1 MINYYAPNVEGAQ
14 ITVLSEI
21 NDIINNLVSEEDTTI
36 LWGGDFNSFFDVKF
50 DADGGSPQ
58 LKEKS
63 ICKLITM
70 MSQFDLCDI
79 FRVRHPKGQ
88 LQRFYKLISND
99 RIWPSE
105 HGFEVI
111 FEKSLF
117 VFEISAFKVRNK
129 HGIHSRFH
137 SFSENINWETF
148 VGDVT
153 SDQSSMIST
162 QRSDLT

>member
-21 NDIINNLVSEEDTTI
+21 NDITNNLVLEEDTTI
-36 LWGGDFNSFFDVKF
+36 LWGGDFNSFFDVKL

-79 FRVRHPKGQ
+79 FRVRQPNEKRFTWRQ
-88 LQRFYKLISND
+88 KNPFKQRRLDHFLISDNLQD
-99 RIWPSE
+99 LVEYVNIIPSVQSDHSALKLKLSLLSE
-105 HGFEVI
+105 REVSHI
-111 FEKSLF
+111 GNS
-117 VFEISAFKVRNK
+117 I
-129 HGIHSRFH
+129 IH
-137 SFSENINWETF
+137 
-148 VGDVT
+148 
-153 SDQSSMIST
+153 
-162 QRSDLT
+162 

>member
-21 NDIINNLVSEEDTTI
+21 NDIINKLVLEEDTTI
-36 LWGGDFNSFFDVKF
+36 LWGGDFSSFFDVKL

-79 FRVRHPKGQ
+79 FRVRHPNEKRFTWRQ
-88 LQRFYKLISND
+88 KNPFKQRRLDHFLISDNLQD
-99 RIWPSE
+99 LVEYVNIIPSVQSD
-105 HGFEVI
+105 HSAL
-111 FEKSLF
+111 KLKLSLL
-117 VFEISAFKVRNK
+117 
-129 HGIHSRFH
+129 
-137 SFSENINWETF
+137 SERER
-148 VGDVT
+148 G
-153 SDQSSMIST
+153 QSHWKFNNS
-162 QRSDLT
+162 QPLTILSSV